1 MIEWSDTQRY
11 TSAPSV
17 LDENDIVLPTG
28 MTFMQIFGMAG
39 AVCES
44 DHDSGIVVE
53 VTNCSI
59 VVEVTDC
66 LTVVEV
72 ELVVDDVSV
81 GCGGLF
87 VSAGQ
92 PNSTAKNNAATK
104 SVMKFFI
111 FVYVTKLASGIR
123 TLGGLPITVA
133 RLCRILTGFPDC
145 DAEIFI
151 AYLHNC
157 VK

>member
-1 MIEWSDTQRY
+1 LIEWSDTQRY

-17 LDENDIVLPTG
+17 ADENDIVLPTG

-44 DHDSGIVVE
+44 DHDSGSVVAVVWIVVG
-53 VTNCSI
+53 VFA
-59 VVEVTDC
+59 
-66 LTVVEV
+66 
-72 ELVVDDVSV
+72 ELI
-81 GCGGLF
+81 GH
-87 VSAGQ
+87 
-92 PNSTAKNNAATK
+92 PTIIPHINNEIIIIT
-104 SVMKFFI
+104 KFFI

>member
-1 MIEWSDTQRY
+1 
-11 TSAPSV
+11 
-17 LDENDIVLPTG
+17 
-28 MTFMQIFGMAG
+28 MQIFGMAG

-44 DHDSGIVVE
+44 DHDSGRVVV

-59 VVEVTDC
+59 VVDVE
-66 LTVVEV
+66 LVEV
-72 ELVVDDVSV
+72 GIVVDDVSV
-81 GCGGLF
+81 G
-87 VSAGQ
+87 SSIIIGQ
-92 PNSTAKNNAATK
+92 PNSTAKNNAAAK

>member
-1 MIEWSDTQRY
+1 
-11 TSAPSV
+11 
-17 LDENDIVLPTG
+17 
-28 MTFMQIFGMAG
+28 MQIFGMAG

-81 GCGGLF
+81 G
-87 VSAGQ
+87 SSIIIGQ
-92 PNSTAKNNAATK
+92 PNSAAKNNAATK

-133 RLCRILTGFPDC
+133 RLCQILTGFPDC